1 MVVGWLMALVVVL
14 TVLCLGN
21 LLLTFAVVRRL
32 RVHEEKMAAIAF
44 PESDLDTLVGRRL
57 PELAVGDGDGDGSVS
72 PAVTVADER
81 LVGLFSAG
89 CRACVEQARQFQRH
103 PDPDRVAVVVLG
115 AADADMAEELLVALD
130 GAPAIVSEPASSRIA
145 DELGVSAF
153 PVLLRVDESDV
164 VVRAGHALA
173 SLIAPTAATR

>member
-32 RVHEEKMAAIAF
+32 RVHEEKMATIAL
-44 PESDLDTLVGRRL
+44 PESDLETLVGRRL
-57 PELAVGDGDGDGSVS
+57 PELAIGDGDGSVS
-72 PAVTVADER
+72 PAVTVAGER

-164 VVRAGHALA
+164 VVRAEHALA
-173 SLIAPTAATR
+173 SLAAPAVATR

>member
-1 MVVGWLMALVVVL
+1 MVVGWLVALVVVL

-44 PESDLDTLVGRRL
+44 PESDLETLVGRRL
-57 PELAVGDGDGDGSVS
+57 PELAVGDGDGSVS
-72 PAVTVADER
+72 PTVAVAGER

-130 GAPAIVSEPASSRIA
+130 GAPAIVSEPVSSRIA

-153 PVLLRVDESDV
+153 PVLLRVDESEV
-164 VVRAGHALA
+164 VVRAEHALA
-173 SLIAPTAATR
+173 SLTAPAAATR